1 VGRLAGG
8 DASVENSGAQVRGNA
23 GAIVRDGEQCAG
35 RRLEESGAVAVR
47 ERAMDVPALRRDVD
61 LATGGHGVRGI
72 ADEVDHD
79 PGEVFD
85 GEADGRHG
93 GRGGERN
100 LDGGPGDGGQQ
111 RVHPAQLGW
120 EVGDRKSARSGW
132 RWSRVGRRQGQDL
145 FHERG
150 GVLGHAFELGGEVAV
165 LRTEDA
171 GGGEQM
177 TVEQEAGEDVAEV
190 MGEAFK
196 TLWLRRGG
204 VGRGCGT
211 GGVDFDKGARSASGP
226 GGCSGRGTR
235 WGRRAGVVRRAGIGG
250 VVLSLKR
257 RLGASLESRTRRSVS
272 CLRTRGVPNL
282 IDFVLHTKEMT

>member
-1 VGRLAGG
+1 
-8 DASVENSGAQVRGNA
+8 
-23 GAIVRDGEQCAG
+23 
-35 RRLEESGAVAVR
+35 
-47 ERAMDVPALRRDVD
+47 MDVPALRRDVD

-226 GGCSGRGTR
+226 GGCSGSRGVQM
-235 WGRRAGVVRRAGIGG
+235 GNEMG
-250 VVLSLKR
+250 K
-257 RLGASLESRTRRSVS
+257 TRRGRSESGHRRCCPFTEAEAGSEPGESHPAFRVLFKNTRSTKSDRFCTSYKRNDLNVRMGWQGGWACCSKMGQS
-272 CLRTRGVPNL
+272 CGGGWA
-282 IDFVLHTKEMT
+282 